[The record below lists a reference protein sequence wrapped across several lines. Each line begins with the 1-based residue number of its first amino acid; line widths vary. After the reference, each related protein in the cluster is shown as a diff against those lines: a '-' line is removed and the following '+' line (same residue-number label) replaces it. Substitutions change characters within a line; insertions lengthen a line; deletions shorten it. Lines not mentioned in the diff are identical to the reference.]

1 MFKVFGF
8 YKFIKIKSLKKNKDF
23 LQKFLISNNIRGTI
37 IIAKEG
43 LNGTISGCV
52 KDIDKTTKKLKSLFS
67 FKLFDNSNESK
78 SKFQP
83 FHKPKVKIK
92 KEVVPM
98 NLTINSKDRNIQNH
112 LEPKD
117 WNKLIKNKDTHIIDT
132 RKPFEYKVGTFKK
145 FDNSNE
151 SKSKFQP
158 FRKPKV
164 KIKKEVVPMN
174 LTLNSK
180 DRNIQTHLD
189 PKEWNKLI
197 KNKDTHIID
206 TRKPFEY
213 KVGTFKKS
221 VNPNINNFRDFPK
234 YLNKLKKNKPV
245 AMFCT
250 GGIRCEKT
258 SVYLKKKGFENIFQ
272 LNGGILNYLKKI
284 KKTESLWK
292 GECFVFDNR
301 ISLKHE
307 LKIGTYSVCS
317 GCRMPISPKDKR
329 SNKYE
334 EGVSCPNCHA
344 VSYTHLTLPTNRE
357 V

>member
-23 LQKFLISNNIRGTI
+23 LQKFLKSNNIRGTI

-43 LNGTISGCV
+43 LNGTISGSI
-52 KDIDKTTKKLKSLFS
+52 KDIDKTTKKLKSLFL
-67 FKLFDNSNESK
+67 FKQFDNSNESK

-92 KEVVPM
+92 KEIVPM
-98 NLTINSKDRNIQNH
+98 NLIINAKDRNVQTH

-117 WNKLIKNKDTHIIDT
+117 WNKLIKNKA
-132 RKPFEYKVGTFKK
+132 
-145 FDNSNE
+145 
-151 SKSKFQP
+151 
-158 FRKPKV
+158 
-164 KIKKEVVPMN
+164 
-174 LTLNSK
+174 
-180 DRNIQTHLD
+180 
-189 PKEWNKLI
+189 
-197 KNKDTHIID
+197 THIID

-221 VNPNINNFRDFPK
+221 VNPNVTNFRDFPK
-234 YLNKLKKNKPV
+234 YLNKLNKNKPV

-258 SVYLKKKGFENIFQ
+258 SVYLKKKGFKNIYQ

-284 KKTESLWK
+284 KKNESLWK

-301 ISLKHE
+301 ISLKHG
-307 LKIGTYSVCS
+307 LKLGSHSMCS
-317 GCRMPISPKDKR
+317 GCRMPITPKDKR
-329 SNKYE
+329 SKKFE
-334 EGVSCPNCHA
+334 EGVSCPNC
-344 VSYTHLTLPTNRE
+344 YDNLTKTQKSRFRMRQSQIYKAKLSGKKHIFQKE
-357 V
+357 FK

>member
-8 YKFIKIKSLKKNKDF
+8 YKFIKIKSLKKNKVL
-23 LQKFLISNNIRGTI
+23 LQKFLTLNNIRGTI

-43 LNGTISGCV
+43 LNGTISGRI
-52 KDIDKTTKKLKSLFS
+52 KNIDKTIKKIKFLFS
-67 FKLFDNSNESK
+67 FKRFDNNNESK

-98 NLTINSKDRNIQNH
+98 NLTLNSRERNI
-112 LEPKD
+112 K
-117 WNKLIKNKDTHIIDT
+117 
-132 RKPFEYKVGTFKK
+132 Y
-145 FDNSNE
+145 
-151 SKSKFQP
+151 
-158 FRKPKV
+158 
-164 KIKKEVVPMN
+164 
-174 LTLNSK
+174 
-180 DRNIQTHLD
+180 HLD

-197 KNKDTHIID
+197 KDKDTHIID

-221 VNPNINNFRDFPK
+221 VNPNVDNFRDFPK

-258 SVYLKKKGFENIFQ
+258 SVYLKKKGFKNIYQ
-272 LNGGILNYLKKI
+272 LNGGILNYLNKI
-284 KKTESLWK
+284 KKKDSLWK

-301 ISLKHE
+301 ISLKHG
-307 LKIGTYSVCS
+307 LKIGSYSMCS
-317 GCRMPISPKDKR
+317 GCRMPISSKDKK
-329 SNKYE
+329 SKKFE
-334 EGVSCPNCHA
+334 EGVSCVNC
-344 VSYTHLTLPTNRE
+344 YDKLTETQKSRFRMRQSQIYKAKLSGKKHIFQKE
-357 V
+357 FK

>member
-8 YKFIKIKSLKKNKDF
+8 YKFTKIKSLKKNKAL
-23 LQKFLISNNIRGTI
+23 LQKFLTLNNIRGTI
-37 IIAKEG
+37 IIAREG
-43 LNGTISGCV
+43 LNGTISGRM
-52 KDIDKTTKKLKSLFS
+52 KDIDKAIKKLKFLFS
-67 FKLFDNSNESK
+67 FKHFDNDNESK

-98 NLTINSKDRNIQNH
+98 NLILNSRERNIKSH
-112 LEPKD
+112 LE
-117 WNKLIKNKDTHIIDT
+117 
-132 RKPFEYKVGTFKK
+132 
-145 FDNSNE
+145 
-151 SKSKFQP
+151 
-158 FRKPKV
+158 
-164 KIKKEVVPMN
+164 
-174 LTLNSK
+174 
-180 DRNIQTHLD
+180 

-197 KNKDTHIID
+197 KDKDTYIID

-221 VNPNINNFRDFPK
+221 VNPNIYNFRDFPK

-258 SVYLKKKGFENIFQ
+258 SVYLKKKGFKNIYQ

-284 KKTESLWK
+284 KKKESLWK

-301 ISLKHE
+301 ISLKHGLE
-307 LKIGTYSVCS
+307 IGSYSMCS

-329 SNKYE
+329 SKKFE
-334 EGVSCPNCHA
+334 EGVSCPNC
-344 VSYTHLTLPTNRE
+344 YNNLTESQKSRFRMRQSQVYKAKQSGKKYIFQKE
-357 V
+357 FK